1 MWVNAKVFMELVK
14 EVTELR
20 GETKLLREEVE
31 TLKKR
36 PIIVER
42 KSEDDDVDAEV
53 LLDELLNG
61 KKDEHGRVIYTDGRR

>member
-1 MWVNAKVFMELVK
+1 MWVNAKVFMELVQAV
-14 EVTELR
+14 EELR
-20 GETKLLREEVE
+20 FENKRLREDVE

-42 KSEDDDVDAEV
+42 KNSEDDIDAET

-61 KKDEHGRVIYTDGRR
+61 KADKSGRIIYTDGRK

>member
-1 MWVNAKVFMELVK
+1 MFVNAKVFMELVQAI
-14 EVTELR
+14 EELR
-20 GETKLLREEVE
+20 FENRRLREDIE

-42 KSEDDDVDAEV
+42 KNPEEDIDAET

-61 KKDEHGRVIYTDGRR
+61 KANENGRVIYTDGRK